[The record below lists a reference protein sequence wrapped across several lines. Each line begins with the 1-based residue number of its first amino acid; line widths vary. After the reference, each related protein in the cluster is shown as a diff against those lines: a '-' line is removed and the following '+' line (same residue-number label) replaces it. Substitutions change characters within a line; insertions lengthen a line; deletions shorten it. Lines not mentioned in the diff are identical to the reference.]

1 MSGRTLFA
9 GPRPGLLE
17 RPLTLLLLAAGIAI
31 WLLLRPEPLQALPP
45 AWRWPLVGLGAWALG
60 SAFVRPLTLEVGEGW
75 LWRQA
80 GARWSRLALW
90 GFALVVAGLGIRG

>member
-1 MSGRTLFA
+1 MRGRTLFA

-17 RPLTLLLLAAGIAI
+17 RPLTLLLLAAGTAI
-31 WLLLRPEPLQALPP
+31 WLLLQPETLQALPL
-45 AWRWPLVGLGAWALG
+45 AWRLPLVGIGAWALG
-60 SAFVRPLTLEVGEGW
+60 SAFARPLTLEVGEGW

-90 GFALVVAGLGIRG
+90 GFALVVGGLGVWG

>member
-1 MSGRTLFA
+1 MGSRTLFA
-9 GPRPGLLE
+9 GSRPGPLE

-31 WLLLRPEPLQALPP
+31 WLLLRPETLLALPP
-45 AWRWPLVGLGAWALG
+45 AWRWPLVAIGAWALG
-60 SAFVRPLTLEVGEGW
+60 AAFVRPLTLEIGEGW

-90 GFALVVAGLGIRG
+90 GFALVVAGLSLRG